1 MNWTS
6 KTQANY
12 ERLNNIYQ
20 PNKPLPKQTDSKQPS
35 EKHHNKSNRQ
45 ILQEIMD
52 GKTAKHKTVS
62 GSNQLFKKTSDQGYN
77 KKSKLRLKPSTYS
90 IDS

>member
-20 PNKPLPKQTDSKQPS
+20 PNKPLPQKSDSKQPS
-35 EKHHNKSNRQ
+35 EKHNRTNKQ
-45 ILQEIMD
+45 ILQDIID
-52 GKTAKHKTVS
+52 GKPAKHKTETS
-62 GSNQLFKKTSDQGYN
+62 SNQLFKKTSDQGN
-77 KKSKLRLKPSTYS
+77 NRKSKLRLKPSTYS
-90 IDS
+90 VDS